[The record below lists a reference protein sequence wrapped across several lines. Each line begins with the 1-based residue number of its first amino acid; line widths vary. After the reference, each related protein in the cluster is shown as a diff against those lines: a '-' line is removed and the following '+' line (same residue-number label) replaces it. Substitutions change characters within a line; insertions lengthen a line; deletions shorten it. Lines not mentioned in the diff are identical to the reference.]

1 MHRLHSF
8 TCTIETIL
16 LHLFLLQSITWL
28 RFVCSC
34 SFSGQWPLRVIT
46 LAYVILWC
54 SLSPFLVL
62 FFNCSFSFFLPFPFA
77 VCTLN
82 CGINCV
88 PAHWMSCHRWT
99 VENGSEECVQD
110 SANFRREMRKKEKT
124 AMISEEEE
132 EEEEAK
138 RAKTSASEGSTH
150 THTQFNAQTIVPAN
164 AGASNVQTTQLTIAA
179 RLSCSVYLPVVDC
192 RSVICRW
199 PVYGK
204 VSFQTWQTEPAEQ
217 SEQMSI
223 WMWERGQADNLC
235 FLMFDHPAS
244 VQRGERGKWLSH
256 WLLCFA
262 CSFTAITTHHTDH
275 HHRRCSF
282 HFISFI
288 H

>member
-1 MHRLHSF
+1 MK
-8 TCTIETIL
+8 
-16 LHLFLLQSITWL
+16 
-28 RFVCSC
+28 
-34 SFSGQWPLRVIT
+34 
-46 LAYVILWC
+46 A
-54 SLSPFLVL
+54 
-62 FFNCSFSFFLPFPFA
+62 A
-77 VCTLN
+77 
-82 CGINCV
+82 
-88 PAHWMSCHRWT
+88 
-99 VENGSEECVQD
+99 
-110 SANFRREMRKKEKT
+110 
-124 AMISEEEE
+124 
-132 EEEEAK
+132 
-138 RAKTSASEGSTH
+138 H
-150 THTQFNAQTIVPAN
+150 THTQFNTQTIVPAN

-204 VSFQTWQTEPAEQ
+204 VSFQTGQTEPAEQ

-223 WMWERGQADNLC
+223 WMWKSGQADNLC

-288 H
+288 HYLCSTVRLCWLFPHLILFHTFVDYYLLFSFFLFYSRQCGNCAI